1 MYGKIALKIK
11 GNGGIYNLNNLLLGN
26 GINIQFGG
34 IAYSSNFIMKRI
46 KYRAKLDSYD
56 ELFGNKFTGKEVVNL
71 LEGFVDEANRIRKGE
86 YDSFAKDDDTLDAL
100 KDFKNRYDIT
110 IQNSHDIML
119 EDWFFVVYMFF
130 LKNLDLEENRIS
142 AIQGFERLILDAIF
156 NSGKIQEIYEKMKSY
171 KKVRR
176 FFESFDKI
184 YTLNYDN
191 NIESLTPKKVY
202 HLHGDFSILSN
213 SENENNVLGY
223 IRKKAGETV
232 VINNMKHCFC
242 NALLNYSGRLKYK
255 VINDNHRL
263 ILEAENFAD
272 RYAND
277 EIFKQQL
284 EKLKEEKPL
293 EYSMF
298 MTKIS
303 HPELNMATEYYFN
316 SFSKIEGE
324 LALIGMSPNN
334 DAHIFD
340 AIINNKK
347 LSKVIFY
354 YYDEKDKAF
363 IETHFPKNLFQCEN
377 VNTLWTRLD
386 CKAKTYNCNHKLP
399 SQDLEKFIGIF
410 NALSDDI
417 LSEETIIKKVNRIPQ
432 FEMKRLCELV
442 KKDMQKRNPLHTS
455 TDEKGFLQQNASISY
470 IALQEGILPSVLYM
484 ICIMNFEYIKDMA

>member
-1 MYGKIALKIK
+1 MHILK
-11 GNGGIYNLNNLLLGN
+11 NLLLGN

-56 ELFGNKFTGKEVVNL
+56 ELFGNKLTGNEIVNL
-71 LEGFVDEANRIRKGE
+71 LENFVEEANKIREGE
-86 YDSFAKDDDTLDAL
+86 HDSFATDDDTIDAL
-100 KDFKNRYDIT
+100 KDFKDRYDIT
-110 IQNSHDIML
+110 IKNAHDIML
-119 EDWFFVVYMFF
+119 EDWFFVVHMFL
-130 LKNLDLEENRIS
+130 LKNFDLEENRKS

-156 NSGKIQEIYEKMKSY
+156 NSGKIQEIYNEMEKY

-176 FFESFDKI
+176 FFQSFDNI

-191 NIESLTPKKVY
+191 NIENLTQKEVY
-202 HLHGDFSILSN
+202 HLHGDFSVLAN

-223 IRKKAGETV
+223 IRTKAGETV
-232 VINNMKHCFC
+232 AFNDMKHCFC

-255 VINDNHRL
+255 VISDNHRL

-277 EIFKQQL
+277 EIFKQYV
-284 EKLKEEKPL
+284 ENLKEEKPL
-293 EYSMF
+293 EYNMIT
-298 MTKIS
+298 TKIS
-303 HPELNMATEYYFN
+303 HPELNMATEYYFD

-324 LALIGMSPNN
+324 LVLIGMSPNN

-340 AIINNKK
+340 AILNNKK

-354 YYDEKDKAF
+354 YYDEKDKVF
-363 IETHFPKNLFQCEN
+363 IETNFPKRLFQCEK
-377 VNTLWTRLD
+377 VDILWRTLD
-386 CKAKTYNCNHKLP
+386 CKAKTYNCNYKLP
-399 SQDLEKFIGIF
+399 SQDIEKLIDIF
-410 NALSDDI
+410 NVLSDDAI
-417 LSEETIIKKVNRIPQ
+417 SKETIIKKVNQIPQ
-432 FEMKRLCELV
+432 FEMERLCELV
-442 KKDMQKRNPLHTS
+442 KKDMQNRNALHT
-455 TDEKGFLQQNASISY
+455 TTNEKEFLQQSASISY